1 MTQQEIKQILAEQAD
16 LAYRDFNSSLIPGTE
31 NIIGVR
37 IPKLRSIAKQIARED
52 WRGYLADAS
61 DDTYEEIMLQGLV
74 IGYAK
79 TDIDEILDYF
89 ADFIPKI
96 KDWSVNDCVCSTL
109 KIVQKHREKCW
120 DFLMQYKE
128 HDSEFEQRVVAVMLM
143 DYYLVD
149 DYIDRVFAVWD
160 ELQHPGYYRMM
171 GVAWGIATAY
181 AKYPEKTH
189 AFLLNNHLD
198 DATYN
203 KAIQKMLE
211 SYRIAPEQKEILRQ
225 MKK

>member
-1 MTQQEIKQILAEQAD
+1 MTQQEIKQILEQQAD
-16 LAYRDFNSSLIPGTE
+16 AAYRDFNSSLIPGTK

-37 IPKLRSIAKQIARED
+37 IPILRSLAKQIVKAD
-52 WRGYLADAS
+52 WRGYLAEAS

-79 TDIDEILDYF
+79 ANIDEILDYF
-89 ADFIPKI
+89 AAFIPKI
-96 KDWSVNDCVCSTL
+96 NDWSVNDCVCSTL
-109 KIVQKHREKCW
+109 KLVRKYPEKSW
-120 DFLMQYKE
+120 DFLMRYKE
-128 HDSEFEQRVVAVMLM
+128 RDSEFEQRVVAVMLM
-143 DYYLVD
+143 DHYLVD

-198 DATYN
+198 DVTYN
-203 KAIQKMLE
+203 KAIRKMLE
-211 SYRIAPEQKEILRQ
+211 SYRITPEQKEILRQ
-225 MKK
+225 MKR